1 MSWLTVKVRV
11 GVAVLR
17 TDQTVGSSVTN
28 VRVVTVSG
36 VTWTS
41 FDRSSHGKCK
51 CQLRSR
57 PKWPGQSESGQPQ
70 GEKNPVTT
78 CRVSKTLCHDRPA
91 AVTGKQILRR
101 AQSQGAKLENN
112 LQNCSGASPSV
123 FVSVPYLQCIASS
136 QPRGSAKESR
146 TNSTHPPSGPAGYYR
161 LRKRNSRS
169 MCAMLSF
176 VVCQQQQLRS
186 VFHFSG

>member
-1 MSWLTVKVRV
+1 VSWLTVKVRV

-51 CQLRSR
+51 CQSRSR

-112 LQNCSGASPSV
+112 LQNCSGASR
-123 FVSVPYLQCIASS
+123 VSSS
-136 QPRGSAKESR
+136 QYHTCSALHRRSQGVQLKNPEQTPLTHRVGQLDTTDSEKE
-146 TNSTHPPSGPAGYYR
+146 TPDP
-161 LRKRNSRS
+161 
-169 MCAMLSF
+169 CAQCFPLLS
-176 VVCQQQQLRS
+176 VS
-186 VFHFSG
+186 NNN